1 MSIVVTGA
9 TGHLGRLVVEQLL
22 EKVPAGQVTAVVR
35 DESRAADLAARGV
48 RLAVADYNAPETF
61 DGLFSAG
68 DKVLLISGNEFAKG
82 RVQQHKVVIEAARA
96 AGVALLAYTS
106 APASLTASLADDHR
120 GTEEALLASG
130 LPYAL
135 LRNGWYHEN
144 YTEQLGT
151 VLEHGAVVAAAGE
164 GGSPP
169 PRVRTTR
176 PPRWRC
182 SPARATRTR
191 PTSWAATRR
200 GASPST
206 RPRSAGRP
214 ARRSATPRLHRA
226 VRGHPDRRRGP
237 RALRGDARERGR
249 RHRRGRAGG
258 HDRRP
263 LPPGRPPDHAAGRR
277 DRGGAQGL
285 TPRHSPDTRGT
296 GALRPPRRPG
306 SPGCRPR
313 LS

>member
-164 GGSPP
+164 GRLS
-169 PRVRTTR
+169 
-176 PPRWRC
+176 
-182 SPARATRTR
+182 SAARADY
-191 PTSWAATRR
+191 AAAAAAVLTGEGHENKTYELGGDEAWSFAEYAAEISRQTGKEIR
-200 GASPST
+200 YTPVSTEQYAAILTGAGVPGPFAKMLANVDAAIAEGELEVTTGDLS
-206 RPRSAGRP
+206 RLAGRP
-214 ARRSATPRLHRA
+214 TTPLADAIA
-226 VRGHPDRRRGP
+226 V
-237 RALRGDARERGR
+237 ALKG
-249 RHRRGRAGG
+249 
-258 HDRRP
+258 
-263 LPPGRPPDHAAGRR
+263 
-277 DRGGAQGL
+277 
-285 TPRHSPDTRGT
+285 
-296 GALRPPRRPG
+296 
-306 SPGCRPR
+306 
-313 LS
+313 